1 MTQRNGKRVV
11 ILGAAGRDFHLFNM
25 VYRDHPEDVVLAFTA
40 AQIPDIDDRRYPP
53 ELAGPHYPAGIPI
66 HPESELDRLIRAEAV
81 DEVVFAYS
89 DVPHTTVMHLA
100 SRAVAAG
107 ADFRLLAT
115 AHTLLRA
122 PCPVVSICA
131 VRTGAGKSPVARA
144 VAATLRAA
152 GRRVGV
158 IRHPMPYGDLA
169 RQAVQRFATLE
180 ELDAA
185 DCTIEER
192 EEYEPH
198 IAQGAVMWAGV
209 DYGRIV
215 EAAAAESD
223 VLLWDG
229 GNNDTAFIASD
240 LEIVL
245 LDPHRAG
252 HERDYFPGEVNL
264 LRADVLLTTKVDSAE
279 RAAVDAVQAAARAV
293 NPRAAHFEAALPIT
307 VDEPALITGKR
318 VLVVEDG
325 PTLTHGGMAWG
336 AGVLAARAVGAEL
349 VDPRPHAVGSIADT
363 FAAWPH
369 IGACLPAMGYSAT
382 QVEELSATIAAV
394 PCDAVLVATPVDLR
408 RLLALERPAAR
419 AQYTAELQGGA
430 SWRELLAPIVAQ
442 LEQRHG

>member
-1 MTQRNGKRVV
+1 
-11 ILGAAGRDFHLFNM
+11 
-25 VYRDHPEDVVLAFTA
+25 
-40 AQIPDIDDRRYPP
+40 
-53 ELAGPHYPAGIPI
+53 
-66 HPESELDRLIRAEAV
+66 
-81 DEVVFAYS
+81 
-89 DVPHTTVMHLA
+89 
-100 SRAVAAG
+100 
-107 ADFRLLAT
+107 
-115 AHTLLRA
+115 
-122 PCPVVSICA
+122 
-131 VRTGAGKSPVARA
+131 
-144 VAATLRAA
+144 
-152 GRRVGV
+152 
-158 IRHPMPYGDLA
+158 MPYGELE

-180 ELDAA
+180 DLDAA

-223 VLLWDG
+223 VLLGDG
-229 GNNDTAFIASD
+229 GNNDTSFIASD
-240 LEIVL
+240 LEVVL

-264 LRADVLLTTKVDSAE
+264 LRADVLLATKVDSAE
-279 RAAVDAVQAAARAV
+279 RSAVEAVQAAARAV

-307 VDEPALITGKR
+307 VDDPARIAGKR

-336 AGVLAARAVGAEL
+336 AGVLAARAAGAEL
-349 VDPRPHAVGSIADT
+349 VDPRPYAVGSIAGT

-369 IGACLPAMGYSAT
+369 IGECLPAMGYSAT

-408 RLLALERPAAR
+408 RLLELERPAAR
-419 AQYTAELQGGA
+419 VQYTAELQGGA
-430 SWRELLAPIVAQ
+430 SWRDLLAPIFAL
-442 LEQRHG
+442 LEQRDG